1 MLRERTAVAVSITGS
16 PLHDIER
23 RTTTSMAAILPDFS
37 ERESVESAQSLLA
50 AILESGNDAIIG
62 TNWKN
67 AFITIVA
74 ALRSGV

>member
-16 PLHDIER
+16 PLHDTER
-23 RTTTSMAAILPDFS
+23 RTTSMAAILPDFS